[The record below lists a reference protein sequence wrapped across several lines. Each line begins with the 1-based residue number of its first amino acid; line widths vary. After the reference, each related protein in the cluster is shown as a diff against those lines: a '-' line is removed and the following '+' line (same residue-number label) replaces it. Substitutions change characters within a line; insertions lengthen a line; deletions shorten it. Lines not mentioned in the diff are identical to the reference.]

1 MSEPTPA
8 KPLGKSTP
16 GGGKKENVF
25 THKLGPLPMWG
36 WVGIAAAVLVAWRVY
51 SAKKNGT
58 SSSTSGSGTSGAG
71 SSGLAG
77 GASPYDIPQ
86 FVNQTYTTV
95 TGPPAPSMAH
105 PHHHDDHHHDKPPRR
120 GPFHPHGKH
129 DPDDHHH
136 GPPGKRG
143 RKGMPGAHRDHDHD
157 QDQDRDRSGGDPDRN
172 RGGQG
177 GGFGGGGG
185 QQGGARN
192 GQHWTGQW
200 HHQNSPSAQMH
211 GDHAGRGGGSGRYG
225 RDR

>member
-1 MSEPTPA
+1 MSEPHAPA
-8 KPLGKSTP
+8 APG

-36 WVGIAAAVLVAWRVY
+36 WVAGVAAILVAWRMY
-51 SAKKNGT
+51 SAKKNG
-58 SSSTSGSGTSGAG
+58 SNQPASGTSGSG

-95 TGPPAPSMAH
+95 TAPPSPTYTH
-105 PHHHDDHHHDKPPRR
+105 PRDHDDHDHDHPPDR
-120 GPFHPHGKH
+120 GPDHPQRKH

-136 GPPGKRG
+136 GPKGRGRGKRG
-143 RKGMPGAHRDHDHD
+143 AHQDHDHD
-157 QDQDRDRSGGDPDRN
+157 QGQDQNRDPDRDQN
-172 RGGQG
+172 GRG

-185 QQGGARN
+185 YQGGGRD
-192 GQHWTGQW
+192 GQHWSGQW
-200 HHQNSPSAQMH
+200 NHRSSPSSDMH
-211 GDHAGRGGGSGRYG
+211 ADHANRGGGSDRYG

>member
-1 MSEPTPA
+1 MSEPTAAPA
-8 KPLGKSTP
+8 KAP

-36 WVGIAAAVLVAWRVY
+36 WVGIAAAVLVAWRLY
-51 SAKKNGT
+51 SAKKNG
-58 SSSTSGSGTSGAG
+58 SSTSTNSGTAG
-71 SSGLAG
+71 NGSAGLAG

-95 TGPPAPSMAH
+95 TGPPAPTYTHPDHHRDHDHDGPPDRDQGH
-105 PHHHDDHHHDKPPRR
+105 PHDR
-120 GPFHPHGKH
+120 H

-143 RKGMPGAHRDHDHD
+143 RKRMPGGHQDHDHD
-157 QDQDRDRSGGDPDRN
+157 QGDQDDRSGGDPDRN
-172 RGGQG
+172 QWGRG

-185 QQGGARN
+185 DQDGARN

-200 HHQNSPSAQMH
+200 HHQNAPSGRMH

-225 RDR
+225 RGR